1 MKGGLC
7 ACLLASVPS
16 AARAMEPSGPLPD
29 HNCEGIAAWV
39 GKAEAAGSEPY
50 RLVLEWERDVVDENG
65 DLLIPF
71 FATMTRPEEASEQV
85 DGTYHWIAQQTHYR
99 SMRSYAA
106 GVAECFD
113 AATVDQGR
121 RTTALALVGRSS
133 LVIGWEAYPD
143 EQHLEHGDGA
153 VTLTYVPPSLP
164 AQTRATP

>member
-1 MKGGLC
+1 MRVGSC
-7 ACLLASVPS
+7 ACLLVSVPS
-16 AARAMEPSGPLPD
+16 AACAIEPSGPLPD
-29 HNCEGIAAWV
+29 YNCEGIAAWV

-50 RLVLEWERDVVDENG
+50 RLVLEWERDAVDENG

-71 FATMTRPEEASEQV
+71 FAAMTRPEEASEQV

-113 AATVDQGR
+113 AATLDQGR
-121 RTTALALVGRSS
+121 RTTALALIGRSS

-143 EQHLEHGDGA
+143 EQHPEDGDGV

-164 AQTRATP
+164 AQTRGAP